1 MSWVIIVSLVVPII
15 ILVLA
20 IALLCLWI
28 NYKRL
33 RIRVNDVNAKLEE
46 KTSPYKQAIYL
57 KQIDGCFELTDIM
70 QKIKALISD
79 IYHYY
84 SKGIKDDII
93 SIKLLKMEAKTSEDL
108 INIEKIKKKL
118 RSYKSEYK
126 DKLDKWV
133 IVLPKKLQ
141 ILFIGF
147 IENINFDHL
156 DLDKIIKAYTH
167 ISIVVYQELGVEPP
181 SEELQKM
188 MKKTSKLSK

>member
-1 MSWVIIVSLVVPII
+1 MSWEIIISLTVPII

-33 RIRVNDVNAKLEE
+33 RIRVNDLNAKLEE

-79 IYHYY
+79 IYHFY
-84 SKGIKDDII
+84 SKNIKDDII
-93 SIKLLKMEAKTSEDL
+93 SIKLLKTESKTSEDL
-108 INIEKIKKKL
+108 TNIEKIEKKL

-147 IENINFDHL
+147 IENINFDRL
-156 DLDKIIKAYTH
+156 DLNYIIKAYTH
-167 ISIVVYQELGVEPP
+167 ISIVVYHELGIEPP

>member
-33 RIRVNDVNAKLEE
+33 RIRVNDLNAKLEE

>member
-1 MSWVIIVSLVVPII
+1 MSWEIIISLTIPIIV
-15 ILVLA
+15 LVLA

-33 RIRVNDVNAKLEE
+33 RIRVNDLNAKLEE
-46 KTSPYKQAIYL
+46 KTSPYRQAIYI
-57 KQIDGCFELTDIM
+57 KQIDGCFELIEIM

-84 SKGIKDDII
+84 SKDIKDDII
-93 SIKLLKMEAKTSEDL
+93 SIKLLKTESKTSEDL
-108 INIEKIKKKL
+108 TNIEKIEKKL

-147 IENINFDHL
+147 IENIDFDRL
-156 DLDKIIKAYTH
+156 DLNYIIKAYTH
-167 ISIVVYQELGVEPP
+167 ISMAVYHELGIEPP
-181 SEELQKM
+181 SEEIR
-188 MKKTSKLSK
+188 KLIERP